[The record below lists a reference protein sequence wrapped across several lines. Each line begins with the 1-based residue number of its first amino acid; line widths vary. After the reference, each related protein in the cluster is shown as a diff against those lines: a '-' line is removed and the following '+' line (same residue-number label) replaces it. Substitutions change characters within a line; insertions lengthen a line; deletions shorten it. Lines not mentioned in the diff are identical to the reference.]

1 MTNESDRILIVGRNM
16 AGAEEL
22 ASFFSAAPYDVE
34 TCRGVTE
41 AIQRI
46 KDARFDCMIMDVKLP
61 EMMGY
66 EAVPIIKAIDPS
78 LNIIMTTAEN
88 TKELE
93 IKARQQDIFYYYISS
108 FDRKEL
114 ETAVRNVFEKVRR
127 DRKRKQ

>member
-1 MTNESDRILIVGRNM
+1 MQDEPGRVLIVDPNTDN
-16 AGAEEL
+16 AEEL
-22 ASFFSAAPYDVE
+22 SSVLLADSYDVE
-34 TCRGVTE
+34 KCRGITE

-66 EAVPIIKAIDPS
+66 EAVPIVKAIDPS

-93 IKARQQDIFYYYISS
+93 IRARQQDIFYYYIKS

-114 ETAVRNVFEKVRR
+114 EMAVRNVFEKVHRE
-127 DRKRKQ
+127 RKKRQ